1 MRQLVIAF
9 DDDIFIRGKSS
20 FDDEVIARFR
30 TRFHETLLHDAVPAH
45 DEDIGAALLDNQ
57 GLLGNHDRPFEHVE
71 QQFDLSELS
80 GEQDMV
86 GIGHLGPH
94 GEGTRLGIDQRIGEI
109 DQSPI
114 GILRPVGQRD
124 RNIGVPLA
132 GRILMAQIDVT
143 GLATQV
149 IQRGHTE
156 IDPHRIALYH
166 GGQQRLAART
176 DERTD
181 IGVPL
186 GNVTRN
192 GRLHGRVAEYHFSL
206 RKVGFAHHHVRHSAL
221 VGGDGVIQVELTGG
235 ILLIQRTNTVQVAL
249 GLQSLGP
256 GFVQLRLGL
265 VRTGAIDRRVD
276 DEKRL
281 ALLNIGSLGKE
292 HLLQITFDA
301 GPDLDELLG
310 PDTAHVLAIDAD
322 IFDLH
327 RFDGHHRQSGGLR
340 PGTQQHDEQNDQHHD
355 GTADEDPVL
364 TSQFHPNTRCFGRYF
379 FQFLQIQLF
388 QIRFHFISSF
398 YP

>member
-1 MRQLVIAF
+1 
-9 DDDIFIRGKSS
+9 
-20 FDDEVIARFR
+20 
-30 TRFHETLLHDAVPAH
+30 
-45 DEDIGAALLDNQ
+45 
-57 GLLGNHDRPFEHVE
+57 
-71 QQFDLSELS
+71 
-80 GEQDMV
+80 
-86 GIGHLGPH
+86 
-94 GEGTRLGIDQRIGEI
+94 
-109 DQSPI
+109 
-114 GILRPVGQRD
+114 
-124 RNIGVPLA
+124 
-132 GRILMAQIDVT
+132 MAQIDVT

-292 HLLQITFDA
+292 HLLQITFRR
-301 GPDLDELLG
+301 GPGSHELLG
-310 PDTAHVLAIDAD
+310 PDTAHV
-322 IFDLH
+322 
-327 RFDGHHRQSGGLR
+327 S
-340 PGTQQHDEQNDQHHD
+340 P
-355 GTADEDPVL
+355 
-364 TSQFHPNTRCFGRYF
+364 
-379 FQFLQIQLF
+379 
-388 QIRFHFISSF
+388 
-398 YP
+398 